1 MDMFKKPMVPVTD
14 ADKQK
19 SYYKYY
25 ERELAP
31 IAPEKMGKV
40 FGPPMNPVGK
50 LEFVNRAQI
59 LEPGF
64 DDEIGYCSL
73 QDGTGYISD
82 KTFIPGATAE
92 MVDWYFAWRGL
103 DGLRFTI
110 LNPTSYLSALSM
122 QSIIT
127 RDPDRTIQEKYWDTT
142 QEIKRM
148 GMMGPMGPPQ
158 IDYLS
163 LKCPSSVGFDMSK
176 IGYDKEVKTLIC
188 GRNFADGQPPQATP
202 DYFICHLVKEKD
214 GGVEVST
221 RIWYGWT
228 VMYGNNHK
236 SLPDGFI
243 MQPMVAQ
250 ELMVKNA
257 EEWANIAAIL
267 PALYAEEKDNL

>member
-1 MDMFKKPMVPVTD
+1 MDNFKKPKVQVTD
-14 ADKQK
+14 ADKAK
-19 SYYKYY
+19 SYFKYY
-25 ERELAP
+25 ERELAKIDP
-31 IAPEKMGKV
+31 AKAGKV
-40 FGPPMNPVGK
+40 FGPPLNPATQ
-50 LEFVNRAQI
+50 LAFVDRAKI

-64 DDEIGYCSL
+64 DDEIGYTAVL
-73 QDGTGYISD
+73 DGTGYISD

-103 DGLRFTI
+103 DALRYII
-110 LNPTSYLSALSM
+110 LNPEKNLGALSM
-122 QSIIT
+122 QSCIT

-142 QEIKRM
+142 QEIKKM
-148 GMMGPMGPPQ
+148 GAMGPFGPPA

-176 IGYDKEVKTLIC
+176 IGGDNETKTLIC
-188 GRNFADGQPPQATP
+188 GRNFADGQPPQAAP
-202 DYFICHLVKEKD
+202 DYFICHQVKEKD

-250 ELMVKNA
+250 ELMIKNA

-267 PALYAEEKDNL
+267 PALYAEEKDNW